1 MRGKLGGF
9 RVAKHLHRIIP
20 ARAGQTSRAPTPK
33 TRTTDHPRACGA
45 NDDCEED
52 AACSCGS
59 SPRVRG
65 KRLAHVPES
74 PFCRIIP
81 ARAGQTP
88 GCRCPP
94 VRRSDHPRACGANS
108 NVCLSGRSPPG
119 SSPRVRGKP
128 GPLGLLPVAGRI
140 IPARAGQTRCR
151 SGNILYPPDHPR
163 ACGANPQE
171 QRNSRPKVGSSPRVR
186 GKPGFE
192 LDSEVAVRIIPA
204 RAGQTRPWRN
214 GRGRTPDHPRAC
226 GANTWMSMSACAPFG
241 SSPRVRGKLECV
253 PFRQVAARII
263 PARAGQTRST
273 RSSSRRRSDHPRA
286 CGANPVQV
294 WKYPLSAGSSP
305 RVRGK
310 LGEQTLPQ
318 RLVRIIP
325 ARAGQTRPVSL
336 VGLPAPDHPRA
347 CGANMVWS
355 SSFRSLAGS
364 SPRVRGKQET
374 QLRPRYWGRIIP
386 ARAGQTPSSSL
397 GTVPVPDHPRACGAN
412 SKACSPERALCGSS
426 PRVRGKP
433 GRCRPIRARTR
444 IIPARAGQTRTRP
457 ASPWQNQDH
466 PRACGANAVAHG

>member
-1 MRGKLGGF
+1 MINPGSSPRVRGKLVAVDQADD
-9 RVAKHLHRIIP
+9 RVRIIP
-20 ARAGQTSRAPTPK
+20 ARAGQTNRV
-33 TRTTDHPRACGA
+33 RTYNRHTADHPRACGA
-45 NDDCEED
+45 NALAGDPHNWKD
-52 AACSCGS
+52 GS

-65 KRLAHVPES
+65 KRLPWRS
-74 PFCRIIP
+74 GTGRI
-81 ARAGQTP
+81 
-88 GCRCPP
+88 
-94 VRRSDHPRACGANS
+94 SDHPRACGANGIE
-108 NVCLSGRSPPG
+108 CAHRTCRHG
-119 SSPRVRGKP
+119 SSPRVRGKRR
-128 GPLGLLPVAGRI
+128 LL
-140 IPARAGQTRCR
+140 Q
-151 SGNILYPPDHPR
+151 
-163 ACGANPQE
+163 
-171 QRNSRPKVGSSPRVR
+171 
-186 GKPGFE
+186 
-192 LDSEVAVRIIPA
+192 
-204 RAGQTRPWRN
+204 
-214 GRGRTPDHPRAC
+214 
-226 GANTWMSMSACAPFG
+226 
-241 SSPRVRGKLECV
+241 
-253 PFRQVAARII
+253 
-263 PARAGQTRST
+263 
-273 RSSSRRRSDHPRA
+273 RRRGP
-286 CGANPVQV
+286 G
-294 WKYPLSAGSSP
+294 
-305 RVRGK
+305 
-310 LGEQTLPQ
+310 
-318 RLVRIIP
+318 RIIP